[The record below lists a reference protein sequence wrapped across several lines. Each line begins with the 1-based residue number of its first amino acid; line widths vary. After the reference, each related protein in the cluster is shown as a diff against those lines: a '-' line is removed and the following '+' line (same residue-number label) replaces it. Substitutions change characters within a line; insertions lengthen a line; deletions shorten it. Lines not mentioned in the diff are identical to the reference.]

1 MEISKDLKEAMVSL
15 RLSGITVTLAERISY
30 ARSKKLSYEEFLE
43 IIFFDEKERRQ
54 ARLLNS
60 KMKKAG
66 VDQDIESYNWDTTT
80 KYDRQIVRKL
90 FSLAF
95 VENHSSV
102 LAYGPTGVGKT
113 FLAKHLAFAALK
125 AGYSV
130 NFARTDKFFK
140 HLKLSTI
147 DGTYERTI
155 RSYLK
160 PDILVI
166 DDFAIKEM
174 TREEAGQFYEI
185 ILERYRKKSNI
196 ITSARSPEEWQ
207 ALFPDPILGNSS
219 LDRLA
224 HSSYQILMDGPS
236 LRKQDRPK

>member
-1 MEISKDLKEAMVSL
+1 MEISKDLKDAMVAL
-15 RLSGITVTLAERISY
+15 RLSGILPTLAERISY
-30 ARSKKLSYEEFLE
+30 AASKKLSYEEFLE
-43 IIFFDEKERRQ
+43 VILFDEWERRQ

-60 KMKKAG
+60 KMRKAG
-66 VDQDIESYNWDTTT
+66 VEACLESYSWDTTT
-80 KYDRQIVRKL
+80 AYDRQIVRKL

-95 VENHSSV
+95 VENHYSV
-102 LAYGPTGVGKT
+102 LIFGPAGVGKT
-113 FLAKHLAFAALK
+113 FLAKHIAFCALK
-125 AGYSV
+125 GGYSV
-130 NFARTDKFFK
+130 TFTRADKFFK
-140 HLKLSTI
+140 HLRLSTI

-155 RSYLK
+155 GSYIR

-166 DDFAIKEM
+166 DDYAVKEM

-185 ILERYRKKSNI
+185 ILERHNKKSNI

-224 HSSYQILMDGPS
+224 HSSYQILMEGES
-236 LRKQDRPK
+236 IRKQSRPN